1 MAPLGTAFTADQGR
15 LLRRYADR
23 AQLIFDSDRAGQ
35 EATKKTV
42 IILEQLGFESRV
54 ITLEG
59 AKDPAELLQSE
70 GPKMLT
76 KACSNSKSAFD
87 HLVHSAINLY
97 DGKKATGKLHIFT
110 AVKPYLDAVESE
122 IVKQSYLRDL
132 ASYLQVDEA
141 TLVRDYANR
150 ADTVTTR
157 NREDEEQSRRKSL
170 AAHRVWKR
178 STDLYAMLTLMNNR
192 FLFPRYRNR
201 LHIDD
206 LVDEMAIQLYT
217 VLEDAQR
224 EEIGNSDELILQMI
238 DDDHLRN
245 MVAESL
251 QTAEFTAQPE
261 QVLEESVWRIT
272 LRSLEKTRKHVENLI
287 RLAEKD
293 GSVATELSHLL
304 LEKKSLDEK
313 IAEMRKPVHA

>member
-1 MAPLGTAFTADQGR
+1 M
-15 LLRRYADR
+15 
-23 AQLIFDSDRAGQ
+23 
-35 EATKKTV
+35 

-157 NREDEEQSRRKSL
+157 NRADEEQSRRKSL
-170 AAHRVWKR
+170 AAHRGWKR

-304 LEKKSLDEK
+304 LEKKSFDEK